1 MTNLQLKVLQ
11 MIKDNSKITH
21 KEIADMLDQDVA
33 IISDLVQELEQNGT
47 IVKYSAVINWENVP
61 DDQVI
66 AMIDVKVAPRRGQGF
81 DALAE
86 RIYRFPEVQSVYL
99 MSGSYDLSVVVEG
112 KNLKQV
118 ANFVS
123 ARLSPLEDVVSTTT
137 HFILKKYKEN
147 GVILNDKDNDQ
158 RLVVTP

>member
-1 MTNLQLKVLQ
+1 MTELQ
-11 MIKDNSKITH
+11 MKLLHLIEDNGKISV
-21 KEIADMLDQDVA
+21 KEIADMLELDIEQA
-33 IISDLVQELEQNGT
+33 TQMIKELEEDGT
-47 IVKYSAVINWENVP
+47 IVKYTAVINWENVATER
-61 DDQVI
+61 VI
-66 AMIDVKVAPRRGQGF
+66 AMIDVKVAPKRGQGF

-112 KNLKQV
+112 ENLKQV
-118 ANFVS
+118 AKFVS

-147 GVILNDKDNDQ
+147 GVILNGKNNDQ
-158 RLVVTP
+158 RLVVSP

>member
-1 MTNLQLKVLQ
+1 MTELQLKVLQ
-11 MIKDNSKITH
+11 LLKENSKITA
-21 KEIADMLDQDVA
+21 KEIASMLDQEVEA
-33 IISDLVQELEQNGT
+33 IEQLIQDMEADGT
-47 IVKYSAVINWENVP
+47 IVKYTAIVNWEKVASE
-61 DDQVI
+61 QVI
-66 AMIDVKVAPRRGQGF
+66 AMIDVKVAPKRGQGF

-112 KNLKQV
+112 NNLKQL
-118 ANFVS
+118 AEFVS

-147 GVILNDKDNDQ
+147 GVILNDKEKDQ
-158 RLVVTP
+158 RLVVSP

>member
-1 MTNLQLKVLQ
+1 MANLQLKVLELL
-11 MIKDNSKITH
+11 KDNSKISA
-21 KEIADMLDQDVA
+21 KEIANMLDETVETIEQL
-33 IISDLVQELEQNGT
+33 IKELEENGT
-47 IVKYSAVINWENVP
+47 IVKYTAVVNWEKVASE
-61 DDQVI
+61 QVI
-66 AMIDVKVAPRRGQGF
+66 AMIDVKVAPKRGQGF

-112 KNLKQV
+112 NNLKQL
-118 ANFVS
+118 ADFVH

-147 GVILNDKDNDQ
+147 GVIFNDKKNDQ
-158 RLVVTP
+158 RLVVSP

>member
-1 MTNLQLKVLQ
+1 MTNLQLKVLELL
-11 MIKDNSKITH
+11 KDNSKITA
-21 KEIADMLDQDVA
+21 KELANMLDEKIDT
-33 IISDLVQELEQNGT
+33 IENLIKELEDNGT
-47 IVKYSAVINWENVP
+47 IVKYTAVVNWEKVASE
-61 DDQVI
+61 QVI
-66 AMIDVKVAPRRGQGF
+66 AMIDVKVAPKRGQGF

-112 KNLKQV
+112 KNLKQL
-118 ANFVS
+118 ADFVH

-147 GVILNDKDNDQ
+147 GVILNDKKNDQ
-158 RLVVTP
+158 RLVVSP

>member
-1 MTNLQLKVLQ
+1 MTELQ
-11 MIKDNSKITH
+11 MKLLHLIEDNGKISV
-21 KEIADMLDQDVA
+21 KEIADMLELDIEQA
-33 IISDLVQELEQNGT
+33 TQMIKELEEDGT
-47 IVKYSAVINWENVP
+47 IVKYTAVINWENVATER
-61 DDQVI
+61 VI
-66 AMIDVKVAPRRGQGF
+66 AMIDVKVAPKRGQGF

-118 ANFVS
+118 AKFVS

-147 GVILNDKDNDQ
+147 GVILNGKNNDQ
-158 RLVVTP
+158 RLVVSP